1 MKKKIS
7 IVIPAFNEQG
17 SISDLLSK
25 IKSECNVN
33 NYTNI
38 EVICVDDGSSDNTA
52 IIAEKS

>member
-7 IVIPAFNEQG
+7 IIIPTFNEQG

-25 IKSECNVN
+25 IKNECKVN

-38 EVICVDDGSSDNTA
+38 EVIVR
-52 IIAEKS
+52 

>member
-38 EVICVDDGSSDNTA
+38 EVICVDDEVQ
-52 IIAEKS
+52 IIQQ